1 MTTTPSHA
9 AELVLTTFDMVPE
22 FARGYVRDIRVRW
35 ALEEAALPF
44 RVETVPSDVRGPN
57 HLARQP
63 FGQVPILT
71 DGEMTLF
78 ESAAI
83 LLYLGERSPALMPI
97 EPKARAQVLQW
108 AFAASNSMETALIP
122 WMMLVL
128 ANDPFQA
135 PGPRSIIA
143 YRDKRLSHLEPVLA
157 AREWLAGEFTV
168 ADILMA
174 EALRLL
180 DGTDVLASFPA
191 CAAYLA
197 RATARPA
204 FRKAHADQIAHF
216 AKADTARHKQGDKK

>member
-9 AELVLTTFDMVPE
+9 SELVLTTFDMVPE
-22 FARGYVRDIRVRW
+22 DARGYLRDIRVRW
-35 ALEEAALPF
+35 ALEEAALPY
-44 RVETVPSDVRGPN
+44 RVETVQADARGPD
-57 HLARQP
+57 HFARQP

-71 DGEMTLF
+71 DGDVTLF

-83 LLYLGERSPALMPI
+83 LLYLGERSPALMPV

-122 WMMLVL
+122 WMMLVF
-128 ANDPFQA
+128 ANDPFDA

-143 YRDKRLSHLEPVLA
+143 YRDKRLTHLEPVLA
-157 AREWLAGEFTV
+157 AREWLVGDFTV

-180 DGTDVLASFPA
+180 DNTDVLERFPA
-191 CAAYLA
+191 CAAYRA

-204 FRKAHADQIAHF
+204 FGKAHADQIAHF
-216 AKADTARHKQGDKK
+216 AKADTAPHKQGD